1 MKLTDPVQTANKPIK
16 PANIYFTVPQL
27 SKRHAAF
34 SNGCLRWIIYNAKT
48 NGLEDSG
55 ALIRIGRKII
65 IDEAL
70 FLRWVKAQA
79 QNGVLA

>member
-1 MKLTDPVQTANKPIK
+1 MNHPNPVQPANVPIQ

-27 SKRHAAF
+27 AKRHPAF
-34 SNGCLRWIIYNAKT
+34 SNGCLRWLIYNAEK
-48 NGLEDSG
+48 NGLEDCG

-70 FLRWVKAQA
+70 FLSWIKAQA
-79 QNGVLA
+79 KNGVLA